1 MVRIQT
7 WFEKYANGYGKI
19 SKYLLILYTR
29 DRVHVKGDIFI
40 FSPFQVRE
48 VTTIPF
54 FAKLTPNV
62 TNIVV
67 IARAAKEGGA
77 DGVTAINTVSGLM
90 GLNAKGHAWP
100 AVGTEKRTTY
110 GGISGNAVRPMAL
123 RAVSAIAN
131 ALPGYPILAT
141 GGVDSAEVALQFL
154 HAGAPVMQVSSGKLA
169 LRYSFNYKK
178 ECFQT

>member
-1 MVRIQT
+1 M
-7 WFEKYANGYGKI
+7 
-19 SKYLLILYTR
+19 
-29 DRVHVKGDIFI
+29 
-40 FSPFQVRE
+40 
-48 VTTIPF
+48 
-54 FAKLTPNV
+54 

-100 AVGTEKRTTY
+100 AIGAEKRTTY

-154 HAGAPVMQVSSGKLA
+154 HAGAPVMQVSSGKKLTY
-169 LRYSFNYKK
+169 LVFKKMFYVEQESFS
-178 ECFQT
+178 